1 MLPKSESDA
10 EDSKSSMLALSSNIQ
25 KIQATM
31 KEVDILDTLLRREQD
46 ESEGKV
52 SGKIIEIKGTYITT
66 HYVLC
71 V

>member
-1 MLPKSESDA
+1 
-10 EDSKSSMLALSSNIQ
+10 
-25 KIQATM
+25 M
-31 KEVDILDTLLRREQD
+31 KEVDILDALLRREQD